1 MNTSHYIYKASAACI
16 LALCLAGT
24 ARAQEAWSLRR
35 CIDHA
40 IEHNISI
47 RQTANAAE
55 QSKVEANTAKWA
67 RLPNLNGSAGQNWSW
82 GRSQTAVAD
91 EETGEYNT
99 MYVNTKTHGTNFGLS
114 AGMPLFTG
122 LQLPNQYALAKL
134 NLKAAMADLEKA
146 KDDAT
151 RNECARFYL
160 AHTEALNNWDLVD
173 LSCYKILGPWLTD
186 RSVLY
191 EWAHSGHLWLQRVAI
206 VTCMHPV
213 RHGDFADAFAIADIL
228 LNHPHDLIHKAVGWI
243 LREAGKRDEA
253 ALTAYLIPRYRHMP
267 RTMLR
272 YAIERFK
279 ESKRQ
284 QFLQSKI

>member
-1 MNTSHYIYKASAACI
+1 MKP
-16 LALCLAGT
+16 L
-24 ARAQEAWSLRR
+24 AQEIADDLHKKADPRKAGVLSRFFK
-35 CIDHA
+35 
-40 IEHNISI
+40 
-47 RQTANAAE
+47 T
-55 QSKVEANTAKWA
+55 
-67 RLPNLNGSAGQNWSW
+67 GS
-82 GRSQTAVAD
+82 
-91 EETGEYNT
+91 GEYGEGDRFIGIPVPVAREIAKRHRDADYET
-99 MYVNTKTHGTNFGLS
+99 LGELLASPIHEVRLT
-114 AGMPLFTG
+114 
-122 LQLPNQYALAKL
+122 ALL
-134 NLKAAMADLEKA
+134 ILVIRFEKA
-146 KDDAT
+146 KDDAA

-186 RSVLY
+186 RSLLY
-191 EWAHSGHLWLQRVAI
+191 EWARSGHLWLQRVAI

-253 ALTAYLIPRYRHMP
+253 ALTAYLLPRYRHMP

-272 YAIERFK
+272 YAIERFE